1 MQALGI
7 QIMMMRF
14 ITFLF
19 IFFSTQV
26 LACFAPIQGEEFNAL
41 VVITKIGKNHYSY
54 EFPLEVNGYKND
66 GTVTLALSQKERG
79 SIKANSPHKEIFPKV
94 VDGKMKGEFTIPS
107 NEENAFLIVSW
118 PPKQDCCMCSF
129 LGFSKLVNRE

>member
-1 MQALGI
+1 MT
-7 QIMMMRF
+7 MRF

-19 IFFSTQV
+19 IFFSAQV
-26 LACFAPIQGEEFNAL
+26 LACFAPIQGEEFDAL

-79 SIKANSPHKEIFPKV
+79 SIMANSPHKEIFPKEV
-94 VDGKMKGEFTIPS
+94 NGKMKGEFTIPS
-107 NEENAFLIVSW
+107 NEKNGFLIVSW
-118 PPKQDCCMCSF
+118 PPKEDCCMCAI